1 VAGENVIAVEVHQRS
16 QTSSDLAF
24 DLTLDGTRASGL
36 PLGQV
41 KWARKS
47 GPGTV
52 TFGDDGSLTSSVLFD
67 QVGTYVLSL
76 EIESGEVDEVTVLVE
91 AAQGYAQ
98 WITAYTLIDASALGD
113 PDFDGVCNLM
123 EYATGGN
130 PEKGGDAAIS
140 TLVEDS
146 ITPGD
151 LLFTYRRLRGI
162 NLGDASGD
170 TGNGYSIYGLNYTV
184 QASNNLIPW
193 TSASASLAMQVEGA
207 PVDNGDGTES
217 VMVRLTPPSNSNS
230 DWFVRLRIEQE

>member
-1 VAGENVIAVEVHQRS
+1 M
-16 QTSSDLAF
+16 
-24 DLTLDGTRASGL
+24 
-36 PLGQV
+36 
-41 KWARKS
+41 
-47 GPGTV
+47 
-52 TFGDDGSLTSSVLFD
+52 LFD
-67 QVGTYVLSL
+67 QVGTHVLTL
-76 EIESGEVDEVTVLVE
+76 ETESGEVDEVIVFVE
-91 AAQGYAQ
+91 ARQGYAQ
-98 WITAYTLIDASALGD
+98 WITAYSLIDEAVLAD

-130 PEKGGDAAIS
+130 PKEGGDAAIS

-162 NLGDASGD
+162 NPGDASGD

-184 QASNNLIPW
+184 QASNNLNPW
-193 TSASASLAMQVEGA
+193 TSAATSLAMQVEGA

-217 VMVRLTPPSNSNS
+217 VMVRLTPPATSNS